1 VHTCPIVHLQVRSR
15 WHPYTRSILFATR
28 RNIMQRRIRTCQ
40 KALGD
45 LLQSN
50 IEQIC
55 ASLSTAFRARS
66 LSLNLGEMR
75 IASSYC
81 WDKNNRKMQNLIC
94 MYSYSPVIV
103 PSYDQTYTQIYYDIL
118 IWKSWSLSDLSLKPI
133 VNECE
138 PWVMAIFGFCC
149 LRTSR
154 FCQAS
159 AQRRVKLI
167 FRR

>member
-1 VHTCPIVHLQVRSR
+1 MHTCPIVHQQVQSR
-15 WHPYTRSILFATR
+15 WHPYTRSILFATQ

-75 IASSYC
+75 IASSCC

-103 PSYDQTYTQIYYDIL
+103 PSYNLHTDIL
-118 IWKSWSLSDLSLKPI
+118 WYTNMKSWSLSDLSLKPM

-138 PWVMAIFGFCC
+138 PWVRAIFGFCC

-154 FCQAS
+154 FCQAF